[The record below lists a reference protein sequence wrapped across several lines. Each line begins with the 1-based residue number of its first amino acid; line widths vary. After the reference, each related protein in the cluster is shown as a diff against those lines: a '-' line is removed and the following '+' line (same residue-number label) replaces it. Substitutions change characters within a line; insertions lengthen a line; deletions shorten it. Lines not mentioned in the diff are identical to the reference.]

1 MTIRA
6 VIVEDEPLA
15 RQRLR
20 QCLDDEP
27 DVEVL
32 RECSDGRAAA
42 RAIRE
47 LAPDLV
53 FLDVQIPEMNGFAV
67 LEEAVSRGN
76 PPLVVFVT
84 AYDEYALR
92 GFEVNALDYLLKPFT
107 SERLADAIAH
117 ARVRLGRGE
126 TTVLDPLLTALA
138 RDRPY
143 LEQVSVR
150 RGDQVLFVRLS
161 DVLRIDAADNYV
173 TLRTDG
179 AEYLWRETMNRIAAR
194 LDPGEFIRVQRSA
207 IVRIRWIATL
217 DARGRGDYDVVMRDG
232 GRVGLGR
239 TYRAAVM
246 RTLVTSASSR
256 IAQRVK

>member
-1 MTIRA
+1 MIGGLGA
-6 VIVEDEPLA
+6 VELVGEAGTGQAAVDLVTESRPDL
-15 RQRLR
+15 LL
-20 QCLDDEP
+20 LDIQMP
-27 DVEVL
+27 DFDGFEVV
-32 RECSDGRAAA
+32 RR
-42 RAIRE
+42 
-47 LAPDLV
+47 LAPPR
-53 FLDVQIPEMNGFAV
+53 PE
-67 LEEAVSRGN
+67 
-76 PPLVVFVT
+76 VVFVT
-84 AYDEYALR
+84 AFDDWALR
-92 GFEVNALDYLLKPFT
+92 AFELHALDYLLKPFT

-239 TYRAAVM
+239 SYRAAVM